1 MDKRGTA
8 EVPVVHS
15 GEQAELPSTAVSYQG
30 DPVDLKL
37 ASRQPISGSIDD
49 VLSVSPFDAVA
60 ARRAG
65 LLGLV
70 VGGLFLCAAQWQLW
84 ATNGLSML
92 WALVGAIGAIAALIG
107 MWSAAN
113 RYHAPDAAMAWAVV
127 WLGAIAAAGQWISL
141 SPRTNSLGLPHLAA
155 AAAAVCAGALC
166 ALLITRGQ
174 LGVFSA
180 ITSIAAVVA
189 LVAAVA
195 QYTTVATSAIA
206 AGVVV
211 VGLIALSAMPR
222 VALKLAQISLLPVS
236 RVSRNLYVTRE
247 FTDVAL
253 FALQTRIRRAAT
265 LRSALTPVAAGI
277 VAVAAAWTLDPHSHY
292 VPVQIGIVACTVLIL
307 VFRGRTM
314 ADRRQAYATCAAAAV
329 ATFVS
334 AARLILAWPTGWRPL
349 LVMSVVAVVVAIF
362 VIATVVIPRRPVG
375 PMLLPVAQRLAQQIE
390 AIAIVLAILLCV
402 WVSGVFGLIRNVTF
416 GAS

>member
-8 EVPVVHS
+8 EVPV
-15 GEQAELPSTAVSYQG
+15 APSSDAA
-30 DPVDLKL
+30 DPTPP
-37 ASRQPISGSIDD
+37 SRQPIGGYIDD
-49 VLSVSPFDAVA
+49 VSTVSPFDTVA

-92 WALVGAIGAIAALIG
+92 WALLGVIGAIAALVG

-127 WLGAIAAAGQWISL
+127 WLGAVAATGQWISL
-141 SPRTNSLGLPHLAA
+141 SPRTNSPGLPHLAA
-155 AAAAVCAGALC
+155 AAVAVCAGALC

-180 ITSIAAVVA
+180 VMSIAAVVA
-189 LVAAVA
+189 LVAVVA
-195 QYTTVATSAIA
+195 QYTSLATSAIA

-211 VGLIALSAMPR
+211 VELITLSAMPR
-222 VALKLAQISLLPVS
+222 AALELAQISLLPVS
-236 RVSRNLYVTRE
+236 RVGRNFYATRE

-253 FALQTRIRRAAT
+253 FSLQTRIRRAAT
-265 LRSALTPVAAGI
+265 LRSALTPVAGGI
-277 VAVAAAWTLDPHSHY
+277 LAVAAAWTLDPQSHY
-292 VPVQIGIVACTVLIL
+292 VPIEIGIVACTVLIL

-329 ATFVS
+329 TTFAS

-349 LVMSVVAVVVAIF
+349 LVMSVVAIVLAVF
-362 VIATVVIPRRPVG
+362 VIATMVVPRRPMG
-375 PMLLPVAQRLAQQIE
+375 PMLLPIAQRLAQQIE
-390 AIAIVLAILLCV
+390 AVAIVLVILLCV